1 MKLAGMLLAAASSSL
16 RLRAPLLSL
25 ADHPEGDCLSETVY
39 AIYKPRGVLS
49 AASDNCLQQR
59 HRRRTLGDLI
69 ERAGMAPLSGH
80 VGRLDAE
87 TAGLILV
94 TSHPLLLQ
102 GLLNWPQV
110 LADHGGRAV
119 EKRYR
124 LLLAGQVGPDAL
136 SSLRQP
142 LQHARGGR
150 EYHSDAAVGVE
161 VISSVQDPAAATE
174 YELLDRDD
182 HAPVAA
188 TRKRLRAARQPV
200 RSRATGALVPAYI
213 PEDGWLT
220 QVDVRL
226 AQGRHHQV
234 RRLCTRA
241 GLKLR
246 HLRRESVGPIGLDG
260 LAPGDVRELSRDEK
274 VALYRLCLPRLL
286 DAQQAWRTATR
297 GVD

>member
-1 MKLAGMLLAAASSSL
+1 MKLAGLLLAAASSSS
-16 RLRAPLLSL
+16 RLRAPLLLSL
-25 ADHPEGDCLSETVY
+25 ADHPEGDCLSETVL

-49 AASDNCLQQR
+49 AASDNCSQQR
-59 HRRRTLGDLI
+59 QRRRTLGDLI
-69 ERAGMAPLSGH
+69 ARAGMAPLPGH

-87 TAGLILV
+87 TSGLILV

-102 GLLNWPQV
+102 ALLNWPQV
-110 LADHGGRAV
+110 LAEHGGSAV

-124 LLLAGQVGPDAL
+124 LLIAGQVEPNAL

-161 VISSVQDPAAATE
+161 VVSTARDPVAATE

-182 HAPVAA
+182 HAVVAA
-188 TRKRLRAARQPV
+188 ARRRLHAARQPA

-274 VALYRLCLPRLL
+274 RALYRLCLPRLL
-286 DAQQAWRTATR
+286 DAQQAWRTREA
-297 GVD
+297 G